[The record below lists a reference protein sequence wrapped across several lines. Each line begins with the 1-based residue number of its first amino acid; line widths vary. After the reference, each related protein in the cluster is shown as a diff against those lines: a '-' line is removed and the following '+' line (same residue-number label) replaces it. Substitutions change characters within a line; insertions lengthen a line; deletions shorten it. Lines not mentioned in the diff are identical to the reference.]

1 MLAGLLLSNMSLGA
15 VTTFGG
21 VNATICL
28 GGLLS
33 AAGGNELRS
42 SICWLLP
49 SDAEAAA
56 TSSLPQLAGLS
67 VSCCCWF
74 VCCSSKERAVQGS
87 LKELLPACCC

>member
-49 SDAEAAA
+49 SDAGGGGDELPSSTCWSVCLSAAA
-56 TSSLPQLAGLS
+56 VGLS
-67 VSCCCWF
+67 AAPQKS
-74 VCCSSKERAVQGS
+74 
-87 LKELLPACCC
+87 ELYRVA